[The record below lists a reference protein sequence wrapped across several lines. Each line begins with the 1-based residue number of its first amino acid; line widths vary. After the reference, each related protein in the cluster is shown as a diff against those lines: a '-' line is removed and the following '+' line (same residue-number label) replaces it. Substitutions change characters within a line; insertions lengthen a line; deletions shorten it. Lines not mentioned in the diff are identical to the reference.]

1 MDFAPCHVKSLNF
14 LLAQGREEHGTDK
27 KNRDMSIP
35 YHCEKV
41 FGLSNANIAQRQGS
55 LMETVTRSEEL

>member
-1 MDFAPCHVKSLNF
+1 MSCKKLEF
-14 LLAQGREEHGTDK
+14 LTSSGQGGTWYRQ